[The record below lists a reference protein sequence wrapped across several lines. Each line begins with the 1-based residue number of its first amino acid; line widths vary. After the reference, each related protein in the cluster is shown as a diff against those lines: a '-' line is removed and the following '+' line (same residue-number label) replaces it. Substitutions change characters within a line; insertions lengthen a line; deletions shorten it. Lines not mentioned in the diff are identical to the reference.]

1 MADKG
6 KQIQVQSEARG
17 PIWICSY
24 QPPKISYRPS
34 KSHIGPLK
42 PHIGPVRFLISSP
55 YMGKVCNK
63 YIISDVFFHISP
75 QDRYEG

>member
-24 QPPKISYRPS
+24 RPSKISYRPS

-42 PHIGPVRFLISSP
+42 LHIGPVQILISSLD
-55 YMGKVCNK
+55 MGKVCDNEG
-63 YIISDVFFHISP
+63 YIYSMIFLK
-75 QDRYEG
+75 